1 MIILLIYNN
10 ETHKFERYCLE
21 PFDPMPYIR
30 GNTLTVKEFLTGSFS
45 SVAWTTTG
53 FLNALSDLLKSHNVQ
68 ISRAFRRIREGGH
81 IAESCHYAGTAVDFA
96 GNITPLC
103 RLKMYDSLKNKNTFT
118 YFDDLNK
125 TVGFIH
131 ADTRS
136 VPRYGYPA
144 LSPGESGVHV
154 LVLQDALN
162 TLGITGSGLDG
173 FFGPLTLESVKRFQA
188 AAGLPTSGVA
198 DRETWRRLANAAAGA
213 GLPSDCPQTVFI

>member
-1 MIILLIYNN
+1 MKHINSNGIAWSLRPDAVYPRQ
-10 ETHKFERYCLE
+10 HAY
-21 PFDPMPYIR
+21 
-30 GNTLTVKEFLTGSFS
+30 GQGVLTGSFS

-81 IAESCHYAGTAVDFA
+81 IAVSCHYAGTAVDFA

-136 VPRYGYPA
+136 VPGYGYPA

-154 LVLQDALN
+154 LVLQDALY
-162 TLGITGSGLDG
+162 TLGITGSGLDADARKR
-173 FFGPLTLESVKRFQA
+173 KRFQA

-213 GLPSDCPQTVFI
+213 GF